1 MSAITMN
8 LSLSLPASAQDFY
21 AGKTVTIFVGYAAGS
36 GYDVNARFVARHI
49 SAQLPG
55 KPTVIVQNMPG
66 AGALNAAN
74 HLANT
79 AAKDGTAM
87 ALVARG
93 MGIEP
98 MLGGKGVRFDPLKL
112 HWIGSTSR
120 ETSVIVVRADMGVKR
135 IEDVRNREVVVAGPS
150 PGTDGV
156 TYPNVLNN
164 LLGTKFRIVM
174 GYRSGKEMAMAVKR
188 GEVQGRGSW
197 SWASLKTE
205 ALEEVRNGEY
215 VLLLQMALRKSPE
228 LPDLPL
234 VMDFVTSAEQKQI
247 LEIILAGQEMAWP
260 IFAPAE
266 VPAER
271 IALLRKAYADM
282 LKTPEALSEAKKLGI
297 DIDPVSGDDIA
308 AMLRR
313 LYSVSPEIVARVR
326 KLAGRE

>member
-1 MSAITMN
+1 MRRSFISVSITSVMSAIVVGAG
-8 LSLSLPASAQDFY
+8 LVSPASAQDFY

-49 SAQLPG
+49 GPQLPG
-55 KPTVIVQNMPG
+55 RPTVIVQNMPG

-74 HLANT
+74 HVANT

-120 ETSVIVVRADMGVKR
+120 ETSVIVVRADTGVKR
-135 IEDVRNREVVVAGPS
+135 IEDVRGKEVVVAGPS

-164 LLGTKFRIVM
+164 LLGTRFRVVM
-174 GYRSGKEMAMAVKR
+174 GYRSGKEMSMAMKR
-188 GEVQGRGSW
+188 SEVQGRGSW

-205 ALEEVRNGEY
+205 ALDEVKSGEY
-215 VLLLQMALRKSPE
+215 VLLLQMALRKSPN
-228 LPDLPL
+228 
-234 VMDFVTSAEQKQI
+234 
-247 LEIILAGQEMAWP
+247 
-260 IFAPAE
+260 
-266 VPAER
+266 
-271 IALLRKAYADM
+271 
-282 LKTPEALSEAKKLGI
+282 
-297 DIDPVSGDDIA
+297 SG
-308 AMLRR
+308 RF
-313 LYSVSPEIVARVR
+313 SN
-326 KLAGRE
+326 